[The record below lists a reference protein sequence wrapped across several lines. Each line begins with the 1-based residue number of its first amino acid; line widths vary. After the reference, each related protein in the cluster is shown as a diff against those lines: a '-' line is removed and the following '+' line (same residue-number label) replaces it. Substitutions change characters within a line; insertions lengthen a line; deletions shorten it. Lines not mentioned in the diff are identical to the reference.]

1 MSYIYTTVVQSFLK
15 KELSIRL
22 PGMNGNSNPTGENS
36 SERESNSRLVKT
48 TSVPVDG
55 NNIIVAATQVFI
67 LRVGATVTSYD
78 ATTGATICELR
89 GPFDEDKLLWG
100 EISKYRNEIFLA
112 GAGITIKAFCLE
124 EPQVT

>member
-1 MSYIYTTVVQSFLK
+1 VLFEK

-22 PGMNGNSNPTGENS
+22 PGMNGNSIPTGENS

-55 NNIIVAATQVFI
+55 HSIIVAATQSQVFI